1 MDAVAELKSRLRAR
15 TQDAKVLILRA
26 VRDERRPTED
36 ERNQLE
42 ELQNEVEKINDE
54 LEAAY
59 YRGGSDD
66 GGGVREPV
74 RPQPPYRGPGSAV
87 ESPRH

>member
-1 MDAVAELKSRLRAR
+1 MDAVVELESRRRALAQEVKALIQGRIRDGRR
-15 TQDAKVLILRA
+15 TGIDH
-26 VRDERRPTED
+26 
-36 ERNQLE
+36 NQLK
-42 ELQNEVEKINDE
+42 ELMHEGERIDDE

-59 YRGGSDD
+59 YRGGSDG

-74 RPQPPYRGPGSAV
+74 RPQPPSRGPGSAI